1 MSGMENNTRILTIA
15 IPTYNRTEQI
25 QKQVRLLLPQLVSEV
40 ELVIYD
46 NHSDVQVADLFT
58 ELELEQFTIIRNRV
72 NIGGDANIARCFE
85 NCETKWLWTLSD
97 DDWVQKDAIS
107 KILHYI
113 RKNQDKTFI
122 NFWSPINYVTENSE
136 QFLHF
141 LSRGDIFCSAFTM
154 SACVYNMEILRDDL
168 YFYYRNLSSMVG
180 TLIMLTKNIIRTNGK
195 CVWLNDLPIELGD
208 DVGWNYSEFI
218 NYSFLFTLAFGDVDR
233 NKYYKNIFIGLYKT
247 DYSLICINRVSSN
260 VTWRCRLGL
269 FCKVSRHQGFF
280 NALRY
285 CAKEYIKCLVFLFVG
300 DWVKTLKPKRV

>member
-1 MSGMENNTRILTIA
+1 MENNTKILTIA
-15 IPTYNRTEQI
+15 IPTYNRIEQI

-40 ELVIYD
+40 KLVVYD
-46 NHSDVQVADLFT
+46 NHSNIQVSDLFT
-58 ELELEQFTIIRNRV
+58 ELELEKFLIIRNRV

-107 KILHYI
+107 KILYYI
-113 RKNQDKTFI
+113 RSNQDKTFI
-122 NFWSPINYVTENSE
+122 NFWSPVNYVTENSE
-136 QFLHF
+136 QFLRF
-141 LSRGDIFCSAFTM
+141 LSRGDIFCSSFTM

-208 DVGWNYSEFI
+208 DVGWNYSDFI
-218 NYSFLFTLAFGDVDR
+218 NYSFLFTLAFGDVGR
-233 NKYYKNIFIGLYKT
+233 SNYCKNIFIGLYKT
-247 DYSLICINRVSSN
+247 DYSLICINRASSN
-260 VTWRCRLGL
+260 VTWKLRLGL

-285 CAKEYIKCLVFLFVG
+285 CTKEYVKCLIFLFVG
-300 DWVKTLKPKRV
+300 DWVKTLKPKRA